1 MLYLQEICSAVNV
14 NIISDSFVSFFL
26 QCETQLELNI
36 VRPSVTEK
44 MVPSCPLPPFK
55 PLVSPTTL
63 DSRDP
68 MDFLEINYS
77 KTLSKHNTQEQQQ
90 IPQLPEGVHLTYN
103 LTMTP
108 RPNDV
113 LEFPSAPQSLD
124 DNAIDNLS
132 KASTR
137 DKTPS
142 RNTKDNSK
150 QISDKSSL
158 NSTLL
163 RFNSST
169 ADASLMPSSVKQLY
183 DVIREQYSDFSFMY
197 ALSAQLCQDRV
208 PMDCFVT
215 LKMGLLLSL
224 ASIGVSM
231 SEALWLKKNK
241 IILNHFAF
249 LCTAQSRYASHTHNS
264 HWQ

>member
-1 MLYLQEICSAVNV
+1 MLSLYPIHLSP
-14 NIISDSFVSFFL
+14 FFL
-26 QCETQLELNI
+26 QCETQLELNLR
-36 VRPSVTEK
+36 RPSVTEK

-55 PLVSPTTL
+55 PLVSPTPL

-77 KTLSKHNTQEQQQ
+77 KTLSVVHNTQEQQQ
-90 IPQLPEGVHLTYN
+90 IPELPASVHLTYN

-113 LEFPSAPQSLD
+113 LEFPRTPQSLD
-124 DNAIDNLS
+124 DNTIDNLS
-132 KASTR
+132 TASTR
-137 DKTPS
+137 DKNPS
-142 RNTKDNSK
+142 KNTKDNSNK
-150 QISDKSSL
+150 IADKSSL

-169 ADASLMPSSVKQLY
+169 ADASMMPSSVKQLY

-231 SEALWLKKNK
+231 SEGLCLKQIK
-241 IILNHFAF
+241 L
-249 LCTAQSRYASHTHNS
+249 S
-264 HWQ
+264 